1 MSSLLSGF
9 FDTEGFMP
17 HGYCLMWRP
26 AVFWL
31 NLISDAIIA
40 ASYYS
45 IPFALLYFVLRRRDL
60 AFRWMFVMFGI
71 FILGCGT
78 THVMGIWTLWNPDY
92 AVDGLV
98 KALTAAVSIA
108 TAVMLWPLMP
118 RALAFPSPS
127 QLAQANRE
135 LNHEIGERRQ
145 AEAAVRQLNDELER
159 RVQARTAELE
169 AANEQ
174 LRREVE
180 ERRLAEE
187 RLGASERRYRQVVE
201 LIREALWIH
210 CDGRLVYANAAAA
223 AMFGADRP
231 GQLIGRATLDMIDPR
246 DRERAAER
254 SKLLIEARRQV
265 PLTEMRLLRI
275 DGRPLVSEIQ
285 AVPFDY
291 EGRPGVLAVAR
302 DITARRD
309 IEEQLRQSQKME
321 AIGQLTGGL
330 AHDFNNLMMV
340 VIGNLD
346 RLDGVLA
353 GNPQAR
359 ELAHIALS
367 AALRG
372 SELTRKLLAF
382 ARKQSLQSAVI
393 DLNDLV
399 ASMGSLLG
407 RTLGEKIQVEVKTGR
422 ELWPIETDP
431 AQVESALANLAI
443 NARDAMPSGGRLT
456 IETAN
461 TTLDAAYARDNPD
474 AVAGDYVMLAVADNG
489 TGIAP
494 EDLGRVFEPFF
505 TTKAPGKGSGLG
517 LSMVYGFLKQSGGHM
532 KIYSEVGHGTV
543 VRLYFPR
550 TGVLPAASAAAE
562 LPAAPETAASGE
574 LILVVEDNAD
584 VRRTAVSQ
592 LRELGYRTI
601 EAASGREAL
610 AQLDGAQDIALI
622 FTDIVMPGGMTGW
635 ELGAAIKAAY
645 PDLPILYT
653 SGFSETSVQD
663 AHAPARH
670 FLAKP
675 YRKRELAQKLA
686 QLLGE
691 GARSGPI

>member
-1 MSSLLSGF
+1 MSSLLAGF

-26 AVFWL
+26 FVFWL

-40 ASYYS
+40 TSYYS
-45 IPFALLYFVLRRRDL
+45 IPFVLLYFAMRRRDL
-60 AFRWMFVMFGI
+60 VFRWMFVMFGI

-98 KALTAAVSIA
+98 KALTAAVSII
-108 TAVMLWPLMP
+108 TAIMLWPLMP
-118 RALAFPSPS
+118 QALALPSPG

-135 LNHEIGERRQ
+135 LNREIGERRQ
-145 AEAAVRQLNDELER
+145 AEGAVRQLNDELER
-159 RVQARTAELE
+159 RVQTRTAELE
-169 AANEQ
+169 ATNER
-174 LRREVE
+174 LRQEVE
-180 ERRLAEE
+180 ERRHAEE
-187 RLGASERRYRQVVE
+187 RLGASEQRYRQVVE

-210 CDGRLVYANAAAA
+210 CDGRIVFANNAAAQ
-223 AMFGADRP
+223 MFGAATPEQLVGRP
-231 GQLIGRATLDMIDPR
+231 VMDIIDPR
-246 DRERAAER
+246 DRDRATER
-254 SKLLIEARRQV
+254 SRILVEARRQV
-265 PLTEMRLLRI
+265 PLTEMRLLRV
-275 DGRPLVSEIQ
+275 DGRPVVAEIQ
-285 AVPFDY
+285 AVPFDH

-302 DITARRD
+302 DITVRRD

-346 RLDGVLA
+346 RLDGALA
-353 GNPQAR
+353 GNQSAR
-359 ELAHIALS
+359 ELAHMALS

-382 ARKQSLQSAVI
+382 ARKQSLQSAVV

-399 ASMGSLLG
+399 AGMTSLLD
-407 RTLGEKIQVEVKTGR
+407 RTLGEKIQVELQTAPQ
-422 ELWPIETDP
+422 LWPIETDP

-443 NARDAMPSGGRLT
+443 NARDAMPSGGKLT

-461 TTLDAAYARDNPD
+461 TTLDAAYAGENPD
-474 AVAGDYVMLAVADNG
+474 AVAGDYVMLAVADTG

-505 TTKAPGKGSGLG
+505 TTKGPGKGSGLG
-517 LSMVYGFLKQSGGHM
+517 LSMVYGFMKQSGGHM

-550 TGVLPAASAAAE
+550 TGAAAMASAPADTPI
-562 LPAAPETAASGE
+562 LPEAVADGE
-574 LILVVEDNAD
+574 LILVVEDNTD

-592 LRELGYRTI
+592 LRDLGYRTL
-601 EAASGREAL
+601 EAANGKDAL
-610 AQLDGAQDIALI
+610 AQLDGAEDIALI

-635 ELGAAIKAAY
+635 ELGTAVKATH

-653 SGFSETSVQD
+653 SGFSESSVQD
-663 AHAPARH
+663 DRAHAQARH
-670 FLAKP
+670 FLPKP

-691 GARSGPI
+691 G

>member
-1 MSSLLSGF
+1 MSTLLAGF

-26 AVFWL
+26 SIFWL
-31 NLISDAIIA
+31 NLISDAVIA
-40 ASYYS
+40 LSYYS
-45 IPFALLYFVLRRRDL
+45 IPFILLYFVMRRRDL
-60 AFRWMFVMFGI
+60 VFRWMFVMFGI

-98 KALTAAVSIA
+98 KALTALVSIA
-108 TAVMLWPLMP
+108 TAIMLWPLIP
-118 RALAFPSPS
+118 QALALPSPG

-135 LNHEIGERRQ
+135 LNREVGERRQ
-145 AEAAVRQLNDELER
+145 AEAAARQLTDELEQ
-159 RVQARTAELE
+159 RVHARTAEIE
-169 AANEQ
+169 AANEH
-174 LRREVE
+174 LRQEVE
-180 ERRLAEE
+180 ERRHAEE
-187 RLGASERRYRQVVE
+187 RLGVSEQRYRQVVE

-210 CDGRLVYANAAAA
+210 CDGRLVFANNAAAQ
-223 AMFGADRP
+223 MFGASGPEQLVGRP
-231 GQLIGRATLDMIDPR
+231 VLDIIDPR
-246 DRERAAER
+246 DYDRATERT
-254 SKLLIEARRQV
+254 KILVEARRQV
-265 PLTEMRLLRI
+265 PLTEMRLQRI
-275 DGRPLVSEIQ
+275 DGRPLVVEIQ
-285 AVPFDY
+285 AVPFDH
-291 EGRPGVLAVAR
+291 EGRPAVLAVAR
-302 DITARRD
+302 DITMRKD

-346 RLDGVLA
+346 RLDSTLA
-353 GNPQAR
+353 GNQQAR
-359 ELAHIALS
+359 EMAHSALS

-382 ARKQSLQSAVI
+382 ARKQSLQSTVV

-399 ASMGSLLG
+399 SGMTSLLD
-407 RTLGEKIQVEVKTGR
+407 RTLGEKIQVAVRIGR
-422 ELWPIETDP
+422 DLWPIETDP

-443 NARDAMPSGGRLT
+443 NARDAMPDGGRLT

-461 TTLDAAYARDNPD
+461 TTLDAAYAAENPD
-474 AVAGDYVMLAVADNG
+474 AAAGDFVMLAVADTG

-505 TTKAPGKGSGLG
+505 TTKGPGKGSGLG
-517 LSMVYGFLKQSGGHM
+517 LSMVYGFMKQSGGHI
-532 KIYSEVGHGTV
+532 KIYSEIGHGTV

-550 TGVLPAASAAAE
+550 TGTAAAASD
-562 LPAAPETAASGE
+562 APEAPGPLETAAHGE

-592 LRELGYRTI
+592 LRDLGYRTL
-601 EAASGREAL
+601 EAGSGKEAL
-610 AQLDGAQDIALI
+610 AQLDGAPQIALI

-635 ELGAAIKAAY
+635 ELGTAVKAVR

-653 SGFSETSVQD
+653 SGFSESSVQD
-663 AHAPARH
+663 DRAHLANRL
-670 FLAKP
+670 FLPKP
-675 YRKRELAQKLA
+675 YRKRELAQKLQ
-686 QLLGE
+686 QLLSE
-691 GARSGPI
+691 AT

>member
-1 MSSLLSGF
+1 MSSLFAGF

-31 NLISDAIIA
+31 NLISDAVIA
-40 ASYYS
+40 LSYYS
-45 IPFALLYFVLRRRDL
+45 IPFVLLYFAMRRRDL
-60 AFRWMFVMFGI
+60 VFRWMFVMFGI

-92 AVDGLV
+92 GIDGLV
-98 KALTAAVSIA
+98 KALTALVSIA
-108 TAVMLWPLMP
+108 TAIMLWPLVP
-118 RALAFPSPS
+118 QVLALPSPG

-135 LNHEIGERRQ
+135 LNREIAERRQ
-145 AEAAVRQLNDELER
+145 AEAAARQLNDELEE
-159 RVQARTAELE
+159 RVRARTAELE
-169 AANEQ
+169 AANER
-174 LRREVE
+174 LRQEVE
-180 ERRLAEE
+180 ERRHAEE
-187 RLGASERRYRQVVE
+187 RLVAGERRYRQVIE

-210 CDGRLVYANAAAA
+210 CDGRIVFANNAAAQMFA
-223 AMFGADRP
+223 AGGPEQLVGRP
-231 GQLIGRATLDMIDPR
+231 TMDIIDPR
-246 DRERAAER
+246 DRERAVER
-254 SKLLIEARRQV
+254 TKILVEARRPV
-265 PLTEMRLLRI
+265 PLTEMRLQRI
-275 DGRPLVSEIQ
+275 DGRPLVVEIQ
-285 AVPFDY
+285 AVPFDH
-291 EGRPGVLAVAR
+291 EGRPAVLAVAR
-302 DITARRD
+302 DITMRKD

-346 RLDGVLA
+346 RLDSTLV
-353 GNPQAR
+353 GNQQAR
-359 ELAHIALS
+359 EMAHSALS

-382 ARKQSLQSAVI
+382 ARKQSLQSAVV
-393 DLNDLV
+393 DLNELV
-399 ASMGSLLG
+399 SSMTSLLD
-407 RTLGEKIQVEVKTGR
+407 RTLGEKIQVEVKIGR

-443 NARDAMPSGGRLT
+443 NARDAMPNGGKLM

-461 TTLDAAYARDNPD
+461 ASLEAAYAAENPD
-474 AVAGDYVMLAVADNG
+474 AAPGDYVMLAVTDNG

-505 TTKAPGKGSGLG
+505 TTKGPGKGSGLG
-517 LSMVYGFLKQSGGHM
+517 LSMVYGFMKQSGGHM

-550 TGVLPAASAAAE
+550 TGSAAATASA
-562 LPAAPETAASGE
+562 PAEAPAPQETAAHGE
-574 LILVVEDNAD
+574 LILVVEDNTE

-592 LRELGYRTI
+592 LRDLGYRTL
-601 EAASGREAL
+601 EAVNAKEAL
-610 AQLDGAQDIALI
+610 AQLDGARDIALI

-635 ELGAAIKAAY
+635 ELGTAVKARR

-653 SGFSETSVQD
+653 SGFSESSVQD
-663 AHAPARH
+663 DRAHAHSRH
-670 FLAKP
+670 FLPKP
-675 YRKRELAQKLA
+675 YRKRDLAQKLQ
-686 QLLGE
+686 QLLSE
-691 GARSGPI
+691 V